1 METRMLILES
11 EWNTE
16 RNPKPFT
23 EYFRSSTYK
32 AWWRH
37 TCLCGEV
44 HEWQTGIKCRAKIGG
59 SNCPYCAN
67 IPKKLCRCKSLE
79 YLFPEIAKQWHPKN
93 ILKPSEVFSK
103 TGKKVWWLCDKSK
116 CIHPHE
122 WEADIWS
129 RTGGGQGC
137 PWCAKSFVS
146 RLCNCFSLLKTYPDI
161 AKEWHP
167 TKNKDLENKG
177 VTSDTI
183 SGRGG
188 SHIIWWLCPKGHEWN
203 ARIFDRT
210 REDSRKLT
218 CYDCNGSTS
227 FGERTITDLL
237 LEMKVNFVTQKYFN
251 VEGVGMK
258 FDFYLSDYGYAIEF
272 DGELHFRVTEF
283 FGGEKK
289 FKRTKELD
297 SMKDKYCL
305 ENGIKLLRIY
315 WKDLD
320 SSVEVL
326 IRNFLESGDLGTH
339 WYSKRY
345 PEEYYF

>member
-1 METRMLILES
+1 MLILES

-16 RNPKPFT
+16 RNPKPFR

-37 TCLCGEV
+37 TCRCGEV
-44 HEWQTGIKCRAKIGG
+44 HDWDATIKARTRING

-67 IPKKLCRCKSLE
+67 VPKKLCKCKSLE
-79 YLFPEIAKQWHPKN
+79 YLFPEVAKQWSPKN

-103 TGKKVWWLCDKSK
+103 TTKKVWWLCDKSK

-137 PWCAKSFVS
+137 PWCAKNHAS

-167 TKNKDLENKG
+167 TKNKELESKG

-203 ARIFDRT
+203 SRISDRT

-227 FGERTITDLL
+227 FGERAITDLL
-237 LEMKVNFVTQKYFN
+237 VEMKVNFVTQKYFN

-283 FGGEKK
+283 
-289 FKRTKELD
+289 
-297 SMKDKYCL
+297 L
-305 ENGIKLLRIY
+305 EERKSLR
-315 WKDLD
+315 
-320 SSVEVL
+320 
-326 IRNFLESGDLGTH
+326 GQ
-339 WYSKRY
+339 RY
-345 PEEYYF
+345 LTI